1 MANRQLTQFMVHLKI
16 GILNRFSIH
25 ESILLVIKFA
35 HFGESSIHD
44 SPKNPENRDF
54 ESILD
59 SLNRES

>member
-1 MANRQLTQFMVHLKI
+1 MVHLKI
-16 GILNRFSIH
+16 GILNQFSIH

-35 HFGESSIHD
+35 HFVESSIHD
-44 SPKNPENRDF
+44 SSENAENRDF